1 MITTSSSSSMAKARV
16 PSDDESLSRSS
27 GTTAGLGLD
36 AEALGRLFPFHLV
49 LDRQLAIRSAGAVLQ
64 RVLPALA
71 PPAAFSDHFTLRRP
85 QLALDFATLA
95 AHTRTIFLLA
105 ARAAPDLILKG
116 EMIPVHEGAALAFI
130 GTPWITDL
138 TALPRLKLTASDF
151 PVHDSVSDFL
161 VLIQA
166 QKTALEDARKLADQL
181 GEARDAALKASRV
194 KSEFLANM
202 SHELRTPLNAIIG
215 FSEML
220 SAETLGAL
228 PRQYRNYADYI
239 RTSGVMLLDLIND
252 LLDLSRIEAGQY
264 VLEESEVAVAPA
276 VAECL
281 AVITADAQR
290 KGLELALEPGPRN
303 LLLRADLRAIK
314 QIVLNLLS
322 NAVKFT
328 ERGGIR
334 VEVDPGRQGLDLRVT
349 DTGIG
354 IDPIVIPQL
363 FEPFRQGHVG
373 LSRKYGGSGLGLSI
387 CRNLVELHGGTIA
400 LTSEIGKG
408 TTATVHLPPGRIV
421 AGL

>member
-1 MITTSSSSSMAKARV
+1 MAKARV
-16 PSDDESLSRSS
+16 PSHDEPISRPS
-27 GTTAGLGLD
+27 GPAAGLGFD

-71 PPAAFSDHFTLRRP
+71 PPAAFSDHFTVRRP
-85 QLALDFATLA
+85 ALALDFDTLA

-116 EMIPVHEGAALAFI
+116 EMIPLEAGAQLAFI

-138 TALPRLKLTASDF
+138 TALPRLRLTASDF

-166 QKTALEDARKLADQL
+166 QKTALEDARRLAEQL

-220 SAETLGAL
+220 STQTLGPL
-228 PRQYRNYADYI
+228 PEQYHSYADYI
-239 RTSGVMLLDLIND
+239 RSSGVMLLELIND

-264 VLEESEVAVAPA
+264 TLEESDVAVGPT
-276 VAECL
+276 VTECL
-281 AVITADAQR
+281 AVVTTDAQR
-290 KGLELALEPGPRN
+290 KGLKLSLEPGPRD
-303 LLLRADLRAIK
+303 LRLRADQRAIK

-328 ERGGIR
+328 ERGGISVH
-334 VEVDPGRQGLDLRVT
+334 VEPNRLGLDLRVV

-354 IDPIVIPQL
+354 IDPIIIPCL

-400 LTSEIGKG
+400 LASEPGKG
-408 TTATVHLPPGRIV
+408 TTATVHLPPGRII
-421 AGL
+421 AGG